1 MWKTATTWLR
11 VSRANFLPASLLPFS
26 LGSALAAREGRFA
39 PFRFLLGIA
48 VVAAAALAAN
58 LFNEYWDHLLE
69 ADAHGKNRAAHF
81 GGSQSI
87 QEGLVS
93 PKRVHAAAAL
103 CLAASLAG
111 GVALALAFRSPA
123 SFLFVGAGCLLAWA
137 YTARPFSLAYHGLGE
152 AAVFAAFGILLVN
165 GGCLVQTGRISAP
178 SLILSLP
185 SGLLIS
191 TVLLVNEIADANDDR
206 RAGKRNWA
214 ARFGRP
220 FCGRLAAIFTL
231 GAFLFPILGWLFR
244 ILPFSFLAILVALA
258 PAIAALRA
266 LRTAVTRGTGFE
278 RSSARMISFYTIY
291 HAAFIAIILV
301 P

>member
-1 MWKTATTWLR
+1 MGETISTWLR

-39 PFRFLLGIA
+39 PFRFLLGSA
-48 VVAAAALAAN
+48 TVAAVHLAAN

-69 ADAHGKNRAAHF
+69 ADAHGKDRAAHF
-81 GGSQSI
+81 GGSKSI

-93 PKRVHAAAAL
+93 PRQVRAAAAL
-103 CLAASLAG
+103 CLAAGLAG
-111 GVALALAFRSPA
+111 GGVLALAFRSLA

-152 AAVFAAFGILLVN
+152 AAVFAAFGLLLVN
-165 GGCLVQTGRISAP
+165 GGYLVQTGRISAP
-178 SLILSLP
+178 SLLLSFP

-191 TVLLVNEIADANDDR
+191 AVLLVNEIADAENDR
-206 RAGKRNWA
+206 KVGKNNWA
-214 ARFGRP
+214 ARWGGEICR
-220 FCGRLAAIFTL
+220 RLVGIFTL
-231 GAFLFPILGWLFR
+231 GAFLFPILGWLSR
-244 ILPFSFLAILVALA
+244 ILPFSFLAILAALA

-266 LRTAVTRGTGFE
+266 LRSAVTSGTGFE
-278 RSSARMISFYTIY
+278 KSSARMISFYTIY

-301 P
+301 L